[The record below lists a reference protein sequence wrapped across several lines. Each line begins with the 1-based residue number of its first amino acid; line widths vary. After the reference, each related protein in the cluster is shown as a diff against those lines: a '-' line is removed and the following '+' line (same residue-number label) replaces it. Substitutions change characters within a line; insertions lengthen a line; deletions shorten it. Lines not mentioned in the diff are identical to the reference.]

1 MTSPVILVNP
11 AGIPEPSPEIQ
22 RRLREVHGGLKLR
35 LIDTGVPTWSVCM
48 EWQSDDRRWEW
59 VQTESYDPK
68 MAYDIIGYL
77 PLGCSPDE
85 APSYLSKMIRTFPR
99 EDIQRLSDS
108 VENYN
113 TGVVTSAVEEAI
125 GDMLDSSDP
134 STVRRGR
141 GRPRKIIL

>member
-1 MTSPVILVNP
+1 MASPVILVNP

-35 LIDTGVPTWSVCM
+35 LMDMDPPTWSVCM
-48 EWQSDDRRWEW
+48 EWQPDDRRWEW

-108 VENYN
+108 VSNYN
-113 TGVVTSAVEEAI
+113 TGVVNSAVEEAI

-141 GRPRKIIL
+141 GRPRKIIS